1 MASSGFSGEFTIGEG
16 SGASVGV
23 EGEKLGCTFREAT
36 LNDSEGVIDGEM
48 SSSDRE
54 DALAR
59 KRALND

>member
-48 SSSDRE
+48 SSSD
-54 DALAR
+54 
-59 KRALND
+59 